1 MRATLTQH
9 LLPRL
14 DAEILDLFPHGV
26 GVFPSDYQF
35 YRGTADETAG
45 RNRRQAA
52 KAYPLLANDFPRGY
66 AFRRAVD
73 AGEPLQALIGR
84 QIGLEKAVLRRI
96 SGVKPRIVDDGD
108 RDIILRHAGALP
120 PDWLPRTPE
129 EIGRAHV

>member
-1 MRATLTQH
+1 MRSAGHMPDEKSMNRLRQVSITGMQATLTQH

-52 KAYPLLANDFPRGY
+52 KAYPLLANDSSEE
-66 AFRRAVD
+66 RRV
-73 AGEPLQALIGR
+73 GKECVSTCRSRLSP
-84 QIGLEKAVLRRI
+84 
-96 SGVKPRIVDDGD
+96 
-108 RDIILRHAGALP
+108 
-120 PDWLPRTPE
+120 
-129 EIGRAHV
+129 AH